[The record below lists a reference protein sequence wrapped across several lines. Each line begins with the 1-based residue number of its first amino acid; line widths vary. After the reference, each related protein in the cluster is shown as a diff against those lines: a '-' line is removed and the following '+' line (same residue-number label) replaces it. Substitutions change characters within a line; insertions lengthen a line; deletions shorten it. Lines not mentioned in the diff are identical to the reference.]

1 MESANHEL
9 QPSRSELR
17 NFGLLLG
24 ALFALIF
31 GALPLI
37 RGRAT
42 PLWPWVVAALLWAG
56 AMLAP
61 ASLRLLHRGWTR
73 LGLAL
78 GWVNTRVILS
88 LLFALSIIPVGL
100 LMRLLG
106 RDRMGRKFDPAL
118 ESYRIAANPRANSSM
133 ERPF

>member
-1 MESANHEL
+1 MEHVSAAH
-9 QPSRSELR
+9 QPERSELR

-31 GALPLI
+31 GALPLT

-42 PLWPWVVAALLWAG
+42 PLWPWVVAALLWLG
-56 AMLAP
+56 AVLAP
-61 ASLRLLHRGWTR
+61 TSLRQLHRGWTR

-78 GWVNTRVILS
+78 GWVNTRVILT

-106 RDRMGRKFDPAL
+106 RDRMGRRFDPAL
-118 ESYRIAANPRANSSM
+118 ESYRVAGKPRSNSSM